1 MWKQELGHY
10 DCRWKAKIF
19 IGQLNFKNA
28 ADVFQSV
35 LDVSDQSSQRAW
47 AYYGRGQALL
57 ELERTEEA
65 AYLFEQAFNQ
75 NEKIDL
81 APTSLFKSADAY
93 YQSDRFEKSSELY
106 EKFLKIIPITII
118 VLELFINWD

>member
-1 MWKQELGHY
+1 MTWRQELGHY
-10 DCRWKAKIF
+10 DCRWRKLRF
-19 IGQLNFKNA
+19 YWLLNFKN

-47 AYYGRGQALL
+47 AEHGRGQALL

-65 AYLFEQAFNQ
+65 AHLFEQAFNQ

-81 APTSLFKSADAY
+81 APTSLFKAADAY
-93 YQSDRFEKSSELY
+93 YQSDRFEN
-106 EKFLKIIPITII
+106 F
-118 VLELFINWD
+118 